1 MILPSIAHRLSLRG
15 TSMETKLMYKAISN
29 FAFVGNT
36 YFIGDEV
43 PERVA
48 SLLADRKDL
57 IETVKATT
65 VPKPQKSNIL
75 EGE

>member
-1 MILPSIAHRLSLRG
+1 
-15 TSMETKLMYKAISN
+15 MELELMYKAISN

-43 PERVA
+43 PESVA
-48 SLLADRKDL
+48 SLLADREDL
-57 IETVKATT
+57 FETVKATST
-65 VPKPQKSNIL
+65 TKPQKSNTL

>member
-1 MILPSIAHRLSLRG
+1 
-15 TSMETKLMYKAISN
+15 MYKAISN

-43 PERVA
+43 PESVA
-48 SLLADRKDL
+48 SLLANREDL
-57 IETVKATT
+57 FETVKAATT
-65 VPKPQKSNIL
+65 TKPQKSNTL

>member
-1 MILPSIAHRLSLRG
+1 
-15 TSMETKLMYKAISN
+15 MYKAISN

-43 PERVA
+43 PESVA
-48 SLLADRKDL
+48 SLLADRADL
-57 IETVKATT
+57 IEAVKSKTT
-65 VPKPQKSNIL
+65 KPDQSNFI